1 MGGRACGR
9 WLRKNLAATTAPV
22 HEVVDEALA
31 TRAAERINA
40 SFDSLH
46 SWPTKS
52 RIWAV
57 NLITD
62 GDLGIDEL
70 LRTFVQDRENYF
82 RLKEANDA
90 TKQRAV
96 QLLKFEHK
104 LTERLPAIVAE
115 QQGGGEIEA
124 MSPGYFLFTSI
135 KKSEQV
141 VLEPEPER

>member
-40 SFDSLH
+40 GFDSLH
-46 SWPTKS
+46 SWPEMY

-70 LRTFVQDRENYF
+70 LRTYVQDSQNYLG
-82 RLKEANDA
+82 LKEANDA
-90 TKQRAV
+90 TKQRAK
-96 QLLKFEHK
+96 QLLK
-104 LTERLPAIVAE
+104 RPN
-115 QQGGGEIEA
+115 Q
-124 MSPGYFLFTSI
+124 
-135 KKSEQV
+135 
-141 VLEPEPER
+141 